1 MHSDGA
7 VLSTNSAVSQP
18 ALWPALTCPYNGRMN
33 AAIQPLQLLL
43 ISVAGWMGRRQ
54 QEVIEYLVEENRVL
68 KEQLGGRRLRLSDD
82 QRRRFAAKGKFIGR
96 RALGRFATLV
106 TPDTIMRWHRKLI
119 AAKWTYQAKRVGRPG
134 LMKTIKA
141 LIVRMCAS
149 NVMRSF
155 ATTLPSVSAAA

>member
-1 MHSDGA
+1 
-7 VLSTNSAVSQP
+7 
-18 ALWPALTCPYNGRMN
+18 
-33 AAIQPLQLLL
+33 
-43 ISVAGWMGRRQ
+43 
-54 QEVIEYLVEENRVL
+54 
-68 KEQLGGRRLRLSDD
+68 
-82 QRRRFAAKGKFIGR
+82 
-96 RALGRFATLV
+96 
-106 TPDTIMRWHRKLI
+106 MRWHRKLI